1 MGESMGR
8 KIWGGGDQAW
18 RETGKRA
25 KRINGNQQL
34 VGVEDRD
41 HLYDMPENW
50 DKEGF

>member
-1 MGESMGR
+1 M
-8 KIWGGGDQAW
+8 GGG
-18 RETGKRA
+18 REKGNRIRNGGGRRKTQKA